1 MRAADPISAPFFK
14 NAKWYTDENGRIII
28 KFGNTYEIDQA
39 RMFGGDITFLRIVS
53 QVTGKNMQKS
63 DLVCEAEAE
72 SKKDELIDKILEA
85 AED

>member
-14 NAKWYTDENGRIII
+14 NAKWYIDESGKIIL
-28 KFGNTYEIDQA
+28 KFGNSYEIDQA

-53 QVTGKNMQKS
+53 QITGKALSKS
-63 DLVCEAEAE
+63 DLVCETEAE
-72 SKKDELIDKILEA
+72 NKKDELIDKILEA